1 MLGPY
6 CREGR
11 PSSDDDD
18 HRDARGQAKTYRPTQ
33 SLCSRQ
39 LHSTPLA
46 KPTANNV
53 EFGGSK
59 LFPLSQCPVG
69 VQVPA
74 AKGRVRMYNP
84 TAGE

>member
-53 EFGGSK
+53 ESGGK
-59 LFPLSQCPVG
+59 QTLPTVPVSCG
-69 VQVPA
+69 RTSA
-74 AKGRVRMYNP
+74 SCKGKGADV
-84 TAGE
+84 